1 MSRCPYGASSEC
13 LFSHSPES
21 ECHFWSPLKK
31 TCIMSSRY
39 EEDEAEEVYWLYKMR
54 KAKMAETQRQTYEGF
69 LEDIERMKALED
81 GWLDGE
87 GSRIS
92 EEAVNLVEMKVSACF
107 AKRPPHIFPTPE
119 GGLSLEWDTKEELD
133 AEVGPSL
140 NGIMIWKDKAERKD
154 WTKEESWIELES
166 HWREATGQEGE
177 DGHSAFNQA

>member
-1 MSRCPYGASSEC
+1 
-13 LFSHSPES
+13 
-21 ECHFWSPLKK
+21 
-31 TCIMSSRY
+31 MSSRY

-54 KAKMAETQRQTYEGF
+54 KAKMAEMQRQTYEGF
-69 LEDIERMKALED
+69 LEDIERMKALKD

-92 EEAVNLVEMKVSACF
+92 EEVVNLVKMKVSGCF
-107 AKRPPHIFPTPE
+107 VKRPPHVFPTPE

-140 NGIMIWKDKAERKD
+140 NGIMIWKDKAEMKD
-154 WTKEESWIELES
+154 WTKEEPWTELES

-177 DGHSAFNQA
+177 DGHLAFNQA